1 MYYISINIV
10 YIDFHYIIIMK
21 LCACSIFVH
30 TVMKLNSK
38 FVGMAAQKLSQASS
52 NDADKEKQLNRA
64 IRKLDQ
70 SSKEEKAL
78 LEKGL
83 QLGIIGF
90 LVRCSSFLCCR

>member
-1 MYYISINIV
+1 
-10 YIDFHYIIIMK
+10 MK

-30 TVMKLNSK
+30 TGMNSK
-38 FVGMAAQKLSQASS
+38 FVGMAAQLSQASS